1 MADKTAFDRA
11 MTSVKVWVGAI
22 GANGDAE
29 DMKAAAIVAQKRID
43 TALQSATLFQGNNS
57 RSYQKLVDASGYLG
71 KIVEHIEA
79 GEKIVKDFEA
89 VQQIYSAIS
98 VLQDDDIMIDHPEQ
112 AAAAFDMLFMG
123 FGTLAKKL
131 PPPFDST
138 IGELLQQCGSM
149 KFFSNMNRV
158 MFGADSNMGRAMRLR
173 DTGNY

>member
-11 MTSVKVWVGAI
+11 MTSVKVWMGAI

-29 DMKAAAIVAQKRID
+29 DIKSAAIVAQKRID
-43 TALQSATLFQGNNS
+43 MALRSSTLFQGNNS

-98 VLQDDDIMIDHPEQ
+98 VLKDDDILIEHPDQ

-123 FGTLAKKL
+123 FGSLAKKL

-138 IGELLQQCGSM
+138 VGELLLQCGSM
-149 KFFSNMNRV
+149 KFFSNMNHV
-158 MFGADSNMGRAMRLR
+158 MFGPNSNMGRAMRAR
-173 DTGNY
+173 DGNY

>member
-11 MTSVKVWVGAI
+11 MGSIKVWMGAI

-43 TALQSATLFQGNNS
+43 MALQSATLFQGNNS
-57 RSYQKLVDASGYLG
+57 ASYQKLVDSSGCLG
-71 KIVEHIEA
+71 KIVEHSEA

-98 VLQDDDIMIDHPEQ
+98 VLQDDNILIEHPEQ

-123 FGTLAKKL
+123 FGSLAKK
-131 PPPFDST
+131 
-138 IGELLQQCGSM
+138 
-149 KFFSNMNRV
+149 
-158 MFGADSNMGRAMRLR
+158 
-173 DTGNY
+173 